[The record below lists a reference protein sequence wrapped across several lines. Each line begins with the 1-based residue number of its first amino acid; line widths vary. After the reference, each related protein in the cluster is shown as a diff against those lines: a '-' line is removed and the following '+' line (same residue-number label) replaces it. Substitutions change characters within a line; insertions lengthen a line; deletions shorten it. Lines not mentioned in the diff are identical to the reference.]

1 MENIDKFAYEI
12 IKEINIARTKPRKYA
27 KFLKKIIKNF
37 DENDLNYSEEQI
49 NITTVEGIDA
59 YEEAIEYLYNVY
71 PKPKLNLHL
80 SLLNIAKDY
89 LNHAKKI
96 SYEKIFRLEINDL
109 IEKYGTFTGNFSK
122 LMDFGGLTAKSIVIN
137 LIVCDGNQSRD
148 YRNLIFD
155 ENFRYIGVA
164 SEPHSEYKQF
174 TVLMISENFKSLDS
188 KNDIPNQISEKEN
201 EEEEDEEEEE
211 EESENEEQEE
221 KIKKLIKFN
230 KNDSDDLKLI
240 KKSYKK
246 IENKIYDLQKTNSDL
261 NSKLNKIDQLVISE
275 KEQFI
280 SLLRSAFENLLN
292 EINLTPKNKEIVV
305 YILKLLKY
313 SEEDI
318 INILNII
325 GKKKGSIFGFLK

>member
-1 MENIDKFAYEI
+1 MENIDNFAYEI

-80 SLLNIAKDY
+80 SLLNIANDY

-96 SYEKIFRLEINDL
+96 SYEKIFRLEINNL

-122 LMDFGGLTAKSIVIN
+122 LMDFGGLTAKSIVTN
-137 LIVCDGNQSRD
+137 LIVCDGNHSRD

-164 SEPHSEYKQF
+164 SVPHSEYKQF
-174 TVLMISENFKSLDS
+174 TVIMISENFKSLDS
-188 KNDIPNQISEKEN
+188 KNDIPFQISDKDN
-201 EEEEDEEEEE
+201 
-211 EESENEEQEE
+211 
-221 KIKKLIKFN
+221 
-230 KNDSDDLKLI
+230 
-240 KKSYKK
+240 
-246 IENKIYDLQKTNSDL
+246 
-261 NSKLNKIDQLVISE
+261 
-275 KEQFI
+275 
-280 SLLRSAFENLLN
+280 
-292 EINLTPKNKEIVV
+292 
-305 YILKLLKY
+305 
-313 SEEDI
+313 
-318 INILNII
+318 
-325 GKKKGSIFGFLK
+325 

>member
-1 MENIDKFAYEI
+1 MENIDNFAYEI

-80 SLLNIAKDY
+80 SLLNIANDY

-96 SYEKIFRLEINDL
+96 SYEKIFRLEINNL

-122 LMDFGGLTAKSIVIN
+122 LMDFGGLTAKSIVTN
-137 LIVCDGNQSRD
+137 LIVCDGNHSRD

-155 ENFRYIGVA
+155 DNFRYIGVA
-164 SEPHSEYKQF
+164 SVPHSEYKQF
-174 TVLMISENFKSLDS
+174 TVIMISENFKSLDS
-188 KNDIPNQISEKEN
+188 KNDIPFQISDKDN

-211 EESENEEQEE
+211 ESENEEENEKENEKENENEE
-221 KIKKLIKFN
+221 EENEEDEETENKYNDDIKEEGVKRI
-230 KNDSDDLKLI
+230 
-240 KKSYKK
+240 KK
-246 IENKIYDLQKTNSDL
+246 IEQIKNINGKFMKVTKIIKTLDDGFVETE
-261 NSKLNKIDQLVISE
+261 IF
-275 KEQFI
+275 KEQI
-280 SLLRSAFENLLN
+280 
-292 EINLTPKNKEIVV
+292 
-305 YILKLLKY
+305 
-313 SEEDI
+313 
-318 INILNII
+318 
-325 GKKKGSIFGFLK
+325 

>member
-1 MENIDKFAYEI
+1 MENIDNFAYEI

-80 SLLNIAKDY
+80 SLLNIANDY

-96 SYEKIFRLEINDL
+96 SYEKIFRLEINNL

-122 LMDFGGLTAKSIVIN
+122 LMDFGGLTAKSIVTN
-137 LIVCDGNQSRD
+137 LIVCDGNHSRD

-155 ENFRYIGVA
+155 DNFRYIGVA
-164 SEPHSEYKQF
+164 SVPHSEYKQF
-174 TVLMISENFKSLDS
+174 TVIMISENFKSLDS
-188 KNDIPNQISEKEN
+188 KNDIPFQISDKDN

-211 EESENEEQEE
+211 EESENEEENEKDNEKENENEE
-221 KIKKLIKFN
+221 EENEEDEETENKYNDDIKEEGVKRI
-230 KNDSDDLKLI
+230 
-240 KKSYKK
+240 KK
-246 IENKIYDLQKTNSDL
+246 IEQIKNINGKFMKVTKIIKTLDDGFVETE
-261 NSKLNKIDQLVISE
+261 IF
-275 KEQFI
+275 KEQI
-280 SLLRSAFENLLN
+280 
-292 EINLTPKNKEIVV
+292 
-305 YILKLLKY
+305 
-313 SEEDI
+313 
-318 INILNII
+318 
-325 GKKKGSIFGFLK
+325 

>member
-1 MENIDKFAYEI
+1 MENIDNFAYEI

-80 SLLNIAKDY
+80 SLLNIANDY

-96 SYEKIFRLEINDL
+96 SYEKIFRLEINNL

-122 LMDFGGLTAKSIVIN
+122 LMDFGGLTAKSIVTN
-137 LIVCDGNQSRD
+137 LIVCDGNHSRD

-155 ENFRYIGVA
+155 DNFRYIGVA
-164 SEPHSEYKQF
+164 SVPHSEYKQF
-174 TVLMISENFKSLDS
+174 TVIMISENFKSLDS
-188 KNDIPNQISEKEN
+188 KNDIPFQISDKDN

-211 EESENEEQEE
+211 EESENEEENEKENEKENENEE
-221 KIKKLIKFN
+221 EENEEDEETENKYNDDIKEEGVKRI
-230 KNDSDDLKLI
+230 
-240 KKSYKK
+240 KK
-246 IENKIYDLQKTNSDL
+246 IEQIKNINGKFMKVTKIIKTLEDGFVETE
-261 NSKLNKIDQLVISE
+261 IF
-275 KEQFI
+275 KEQI
-280 SLLRSAFENLLN
+280 
-292 EINLTPKNKEIVV
+292 
-305 YILKLLKY
+305 
-313 SEEDI
+313 
-318 INILNII
+318 
-325 GKKKGSIFGFLK
+325 

>member
-1 MENIDKFAYEI
+1 MENIDNFAYEI

-164 SEPHSEYKQF
+164 SVPHSEYKQF
-174 TVLMISENFKSLDS
+174 TVIMMSENFKSLDS
-188 KNDIPNQISEKEN
+188 KNDIPFQISDKDN

-211 EESENEEQEE
+211 EESENEEENKEE
-221 KIKKLIKFN
+221 NEKENEKENENENEEEENEEDEETENKYNDDIKEEGVKRI
-230 KNDSDDLKLI
+230 
-240 KKSYKK
+240 KK
-246 IENKIYDLQKTNSDL
+246 IEQIKNINGKFMKVTKIIKTLEDGFVETEIF
-261 NSKLNKIDQLVISE
+261 KEKI
-275 KEQFI
+275 
-280 SLLRSAFENLLN
+280 
-292 EINLTPKNKEIVV
+292 
-305 YILKLLKY
+305 
-313 SEEDI
+313 
-318 INILNII
+318 
-325 GKKKGSIFGFLK
+325 

>member
-1 MENIDKFAYEI
+1 MENIDNFAYEI

-80 SLLNIAKDY
+80 SLLNIANDY

-96 SYEKIFRLEINDL
+96 SYEKIFRLEINNL

-122 LMDFGGLTAKSIVIN
+122 LMDFGGLTAKSIVTN
-137 LIVCDGNQSRD
+137 LIVCDGNHSRD

-155 ENFRYIGVA
+155 DNFRYIGVA
-164 SEPHSEYKQF
+164 SVPHSEYKQF
-174 TVLMISENFKSLDS
+174 TVIMISENFKSLDS
-188 KNDIPNQISEKEN
+188 KNDIPFQISDKDN

-211 EESENEEQEE
+211 ENENEEENEKENEKENENEE
-221 KIKKLIKFN
+221 EENEEDEETENKYNDDIKEEGVKRI
-230 KNDSDDLKLI
+230 
-240 KKSYKK
+240 KK
-246 IENKIYDLQKTNSDL
+246 IEQIKNINGKFMKVTKIIKTLEDGFVETE
-261 NSKLNKIDQLVISE
+261 IF
-275 KEQFI
+275 KEQI
-280 SLLRSAFENLLN
+280 
-292 EINLTPKNKEIVV
+292 
-305 YILKLLKY
+305 
-313 SEEDI
+313 
-318 INILNII
+318 
-325 GKKKGSIFGFLK
+325 

>member
-27 KFLKKIIKNF
+27 KLLKKIIKNF
-37 DENDLNYSEEQI
+37 DENDLNYSEESI
-49 NITTVEGIDA
+49 NITTIEGIDA

-96 SYEKIFRLEINDL
+96 SYEKIFRLEINNL

-122 LMDFGGLTAKSIVIN
+122 LMDFGGLTAKSIVTN
-137 LIVCDGNQSRD
+137 LIVCDGNHSRD

-164 SEPHSEYKQF
+164 SVPHSEYKQF
-174 TVLMISENFKSLDS
+174 TVIMISENFKSLDS

-211 EESENEEQEE
+211 EESEEENEKEENEKIENEKENEKIENEKENEKNEEDENEENENEENEEDEENNKYNDDIKEEGVKSIKKIE
-221 KIKKLIKFN
+221 KIKNINGKFMKVTKIIKTL
-230 KNDSDDLKLI
+230 DDGFVETEIFKE
-240 KKSYKK
+240 K
-246 IENKIYDLQKTNSDL
+246 I
-261 NSKLNKIDQLVISE
+261 
-275 KEQFI
+275 
-280 SLLRSAFENLLN
+280 
-292 EINLTPKNKEIVV
+292 
-305 YILKLLKY
+305 
-313 SEEDI
+313 
-318 INILNII
+318 
-325 GKKKGSIFGFLK
+325 